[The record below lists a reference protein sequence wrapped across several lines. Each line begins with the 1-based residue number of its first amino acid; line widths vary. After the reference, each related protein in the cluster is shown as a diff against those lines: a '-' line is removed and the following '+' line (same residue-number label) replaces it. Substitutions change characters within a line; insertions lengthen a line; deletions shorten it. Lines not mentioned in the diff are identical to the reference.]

1 MIFDGDIGLL
11 VDTLKKCHV
20 SAHFAYSDHPI
31 SSVLDMG
38 LHNVIKK
45 SVDTER
51 KICDVMGE
59 IKPYTMYKYT
69 DAFGMRYIYF
79 MISKSTDEQILFI
92 GPYLSKPVSQSES
105 LEFSEKLGISPKSQ
119 RFLDEYFLG
128 LPVLQDNSGLLVMID
143 TFCERLWGS
152 PSFSI
157 VDVNK
162 HLNLSPI
169 HTPLLIESSDGDDL
183 LVNMKV
189 MEVRY
194 KYENELMRA
203 VSLGQIHKDTLLL
216 SMFSENAMEKRVS
229 DPVRNAKNY
238 GIIMNT
244 LLRKAAESGGVHPIY
259 LDRISSEF
267 AMRIEQ
273 ISTLSDNAEL
283 MLDMFRSYCR
293 LVRKHSIQKYSPVVQ
308 KAILAIEADF
318 SANVSPSLLAKQQ
331 NISSGYLSAIFKKE
345 TGVTLSEYIREK
357 KIEHAKHLLSTT
369 HLQVQ
374 TIALHCGIMD
384 VQYFSKIFKKQT
396 GKTPKEYRESIKK

>member
-1 MIFDGDIGLL
+1 MRFDDDVGLL

-20 SAHFAYSDHPI
+20 SSRFAYPDHPI

-38 LHNVIKK
+38 LHNVIKN
-45 SVDTER
+45 SFDTER
-51 KICDVMGE
+51 KICDVLGE
-59 IKPYTMYKYT
+59 VKPCTMYKYT
-69 DAFGMRYIYF
+69 DAFGLCYIYF
-79 MISKSTDEQILFI
+79 MVSKSTDGRILFI
-92 GPYLSKPVSQSES
+92 GPYISKPMSARDS
-105 LEFSEKLGISPKSQ
+105 LEFSEKLGIAPKSQ
-119 RFLDEYFLG
+119 KILDEYFLG

-152 PSFSI
+152 PAFSI

-162 HLNLSPI
+162 QLNLSPI
-169 HTPLLIESSDGDDL
+169 HTPLPIESSDGDDL

-216 SMFSENAMEKRVS
+216 SMFSENIMEKRVS

-259 LDRISSEF
+259 LDKISSEF

-273 ISTLSDNAEL
+273 ISTLSDNSEL

-308 KAILAIEADF
+308 KAILVIESDL
-318 SANVSPSLLAKQQ
+318 SANVSLCSLAKQQ
-331 NISSGYLSAIFKKE
+331 NISSGYLSTVFKKE
-345 TGVTLSEYIREK
+345 TGVTVSEYIREK
-357 KIEHAKHLLSTT
+357 KIDHAKHLLGTT
-369 HLQVQ
+369 HLQIQ

-396 GKTPKEYRESIKK
+396 GKTPKEYRESIKN